1 MSGQASFGQ
10 LGSEAKAWVIGI
22 SRKQILFT
30 FAESLAGSAGGTG
43 EAESNSTKIAA
54 FLLVVLF
61 NGIPTIFRRFCV
73 GNAAQHPERKPPAP
87 AI

>member
-10 LGSEAKAWVIGI
+10 LGSEAKASVIGI

-30 FAESLAGSAGGTG
+30 FAESLAGSAGGTRK
-43 EAESNSTKIAA
+43 AESNSTKLAA
-54 FLLVVLF
+54 YLLVVLF
-61 NGIPTIFRRFCV
+61 NSLPTFRRLCV